1 MTTEDKGL
9 VKTLTTRDIFMA
21 GVGLVV
27 AASTL
32 VSDFGGW
39 FAGGRG
45 FALALLAMFVANLL
59 LGLSTSELA
68 TTYPKAGALYDYGAA
83 ATPGGKGAKTVV
95 GVFLGF
101 LFYAMFAFAGGGE
114 TTAGAAGAQGLFDGA
129 GSLSLWII
137 ILTILAVIPNLLG
150 ISVLAKIELWLVI
163 LMLSIRYFFG
173 MAGFAGFSDAGGWS
187 LSNVPTGD
195 FSLTAVVALGGAFA
209 FWSFVGIEFV
219 APLAEE
225 TRDPTRSIPRGII
238 WGLVAILVTSLFMGF
253 GTLGSLDPAFGSAA
267 SPDAPQLSIGTAMF
281 GDFGRILMAI
291 GTVLATF
298 SSMTV
303 VYASMPRILYG
314 ISRNGHFFGPLSKP
328 FGSVHPRFRTPWVA
342 SIVTAV
348 VYVIVAISYGA
359 VVEQIFT
366 AAYVW
371 ILLYAVYHVL
381 VVASRYV
388 NPNVTRPFKLPL
400 IVPIVGFLFTMYLWW
415 AAFKDPLDPADPA
428 SVTGHGFFG
437 PRGLWI
443 IGGSLVAAIISY
455 ALRGTA
461 GVADHLEEEVHQEV

>member
-1 MTTEDKGL
+1 MATQEQGL
-9 VKTLTTRDIFMA
+9 VKALGTRDIFMA

-32 VSDFGGW
+32 VSDFNGW
-39 FAGGRG
+39 FTAGRA
-45 FALALLAMFVANLL
+45 FAVALIAMFIANLF
-59 LGLSTSELA
+59 LGLSTAELA

-83 ATPGGKGAKTVV
+83 ATPGGRTAKTIV

-101 LFYAMFAFAGGGE
+101 LFYSMFAFAGGGE
-114 TTAGAAGAQGLFDGA
+114 TTAGAAGAQGLFEG
-129 GSLSLWII
+129 GSLTLWII

-150 ISVLAKIELWLVI
+150 ISVLAKVELWVVV
-163 LMLSIRYFFG
+163 LMLGVRYFFG
-173 MAGFAGFSDAGGWS
+173 LAGFGGFSDRGGWS
-187 LSNVPTGD
+187 LSNIPAGD
-195 FSLTAVVALGGAFA
+195 VTFTAIIALGGAFA

-253 GTLGSLDPAFGSAA
+253 GVLGVLDPDFGANVSA
-267 SPDAPQLSIGTAMF
+267 DAPQLEIGTAMF
-281 GDFGRILMAI
+281 GDFGRVLMAI

-303 VYASMPRILYG
+303 IYASMPRILYG
-314 ISRNGHFFGPLSKP
+314 ISRNGHFFGPLSKL

-342 SIVTAV
+342 TFVTAV
-348 VYVIVAISYGA
+348 IYVIVAISYGA

-371 ILLYAVYHVL
+371 ILLYAIYHVL

-388 NPNVTRPFKLPL
+388 NPGVDRPFKLPL
-400 IVPIVGFLFTMYLWW
+400 IVPIIGFLFTIYLWW
-415 AAFKDPLDPADPA
+415 AAFKDPLDPSDPS

-455 ALRGTA
+455 ALRGSS
-461 GVADHLEEEVHQEV
+461 GVTDRLDEEVSQAV

>member
-1 MTTEDKGL
+1 MATQEKGL
-9 VKTLTTRDIFMA
+9 VKALGTTDIFMA

-32 VSDFGGW
+32 VSDFNGW

-45 FALALLAMFVANLL
+45 FAVALIAMFVANIF
-59 LGLSTSELA
+59 LGLSTAELA

-83 ATPGGKGAKTVV
+83 ATPGGKTGKTIV

-114 TTAGAAGAQGLFDGA
+114 TTAGAAGAQGLFEGG

-137 ILTILAVIPNLLG
+137 VLTVLAVIPNLLG
-150 ISVLAKIELWLVI
+150 ISVLAKVELWVVL
-163 LMLSIRYFFG
+163 LMLGIRYFFG
-173 MAGFAGFSDAGGWS
+173 LAGFAGFSDAGGWS
-187 LSNVPTGD
+187 LSNIPGGEVT
-195 FSLTAVVALGGAFA
+195 FTAIIALGGGFA

-225 TRDPTRSIPRGII
+225 TKDPTRSIPRGIL
-238 WGLVAILVTSLFMGF
+238 WGLVAILATSLFMGF
-253 GTLGSLDPAFGSAA
+253 GVLGSLDPEFGAGA
-267 SPDAPQLSIGTAMF
+267 SPDAPQLTAGEAMF
-281 GDFGRILMAI
+281 GDTGRVLMAI

-303 VYASMPRILYG
+303 IYASMPRILYG
-314 ISRNGHFFGPLSKP
+314 ISRNGHFFGPLSKL

-342 SIVTAV
+342 TFVTAV
-348 VYVIVAISYGA
+348 LYVFVAISYGA

-371 ILLYAVYHVL
+371 ILLYAIYHVL
-381 VVASRYV
+381 VVASRFV
-388 NPNVTRPFKLPL
+388 NPDVERPFKLPL
-400 IVPIVGFLFTMYLWW
+400 IVPILGFILTIYLWW
-415 AAFKDPLDPADPA
+415 AAFKDPIDESGL
-428 SVTGHGFFG
+428 TGHGFFG

-455 ALRGTA
+455 ALRGMS
-461 GVADHLEEEVHQEV
+461 GVTDRLDEEVSQAV

>member
-1 MTTEDKGL
+1 
-9 VKTLTTRDIFMA
+9 MA
-21 GVGLVV
+21 GSPLVV
-27 AASTL
+27 AFAVAL
-32 VSDFGGW
+32 V
-39 FAGGRG
+39 
-45 FALALLAMFVANLL
+45 AMFVANLF
-59 LGLSTSELA
+59 LGLSTAELA

-83 ATPGGKGAKTVV
+83 ATPGGKTAKTIV

-101 LFYAMFAFAGGGE
+101 LFYSMFAFAGGGE
-114 TTAGAAGAQGLFDGA
+114 TTAGAAGAQGLFEA

-150 ISVLAKIELWLVI
+150 IAILAKVELWVVLV
-163 LMLSIRYFFG
+163 MLGIRYFFG
-173 MAGFAGFSDAGGWS
+173 LAGFAGFSDRGGWS
-187 LSNVPTGD
+187 LSNIPAGEVT
-195 FSLTAVVALGGAFA
+195 FTAIIALGGAFA

-253 GTLGSLDPAFGSAA
+253 GVLGVLDPDFGANV
-267 SPDAPQLSIGTAMF
+267 SPDAPQLEIGTAMF
-281 GDFGRILMAI
+281 GDFGRVLMAI

-303 VYASMPRILYG
+303 IYASMPRILYG
-314 ISRNGHFFGPLSKP
+314 ISRNGHFFGPLSKL

-342 SIVTAV
+342 TFVTAV
-348 VYVIVAISYGA
+348 LYVWVAISYGA

-371 ILLYAVYHVL
+371 ILLYAIYHVL

-388 NPNVTRPFKLPL
+388 NPGVDRPFKLPL
-400 IVPIVGFLFTMYLWW
+400 IVPILGFLFTIYLWW
-415 AAFKDPLDPADPA
+415 AAFKDPIDESGL
-428 SVTGHGFFG
+428 TGHGFFG

-455 ALRGTA
+455 ALRGTS
-461 GVADHLEEEVHQEV
+461 GVTDRLDEEVVRPYDGRGRESGAADSLGSPVPGPPSLRIAAAAASRCPPGGP

>member
-1 MTTEDKGL
+1 MTTQDQGL
-9 VKTLTTRDIFMA
+9 VKTLTTTDIFMA

-32 VSDFGGW
+32 VSDFNGW

-83 ATPGGKGAKTVV
+83 ATPGGKAGKAVV
-95 GVFLGF
+95 GIFLGF
-101 LFYAMFAFAGGGE
+101 LFYAMFAYAGGGE
-114 TTAGAAGAQGLFDGA
+114 TTAGAAGAQGLFEGA
-129 GSLSLWII
+129 GSLSLWIV
-137 ILTILAVIPNLLG
+137 ILTTLAVIPNLLG
-150 ISVLAKIELWLVI
+150 ISLLARIEFWVVLAVLG
-163 LMLSIRYFFG
+163 IRYFFG
-173 MAGFAGFSDAGGWS
+173 LAGFGGFSDAGGWS
-187 LSNVPTGD
+187 LSNIPAGD
-195 FSLTAVVALGGAFA
+195 FSLTTVVALGGAFA

-225 TRDPTRSIPRGII
+225 TRDPVRSIPRGII
-238 WGLVAILVTSLFMGF
+238 LGLVAILATSLFMGF
-253 GTLGSLDPAFGSAA
+253 GSLGSLDPEFGATA
-267 SPDAPQLSIGTAMF
+267 SPDAPQLAIGAAMF
-281 GDFGRILMAI
+281 GDTGRVLMAI
-291 GTVLATF
+291 ATVLATY

-314 ISRNGHFFGPLSKP
+314 ISRNGHFFGPLSRL

-342 SIVTAV
+342 TLVTAV
-348 VYVIVAISYGA
+348 IYVFIAISYGT

-371 ILLYAVYHVL
+371 ILLYAIYHLL
-381 VVASRYV
+381 VIASRYV
-388 NPNVTRPFKLPL
+388 NPDVARPFRLPL
-400 IVPIVGFLFTMYLWW
+400 IVPVIGFVFTMYLWW
-415 AAFKDPLDPADPA
+415 AAFKDPIDESGL
-428 SVTGHGFFG
+428 TGHGFFG

-443 IGGSLVAAIISY
+443 IGGSLVAALISY

-461 GVADHLEEEVHQEV
+461 GVSDRLDEEVHQEV

>member
-1 MTTEDKGL
+1 MATQEKGL
-9 VKTLTTRDIFMA
+9 VKALGTTDIFMA

-32 VSDFGGW
+32 VSDFNGW
-39 FAGGRG
+39 FTAGRA
-45 FALALLAMFVANLL
+45 FAVALVAMFVANLF
-59 LGLSTSELA
+59 LGLSTAELA

-83 ATPGGKGAKTVV
+83 ATPGGKTAKTIV

-101 LFYAMFAFAGGGE
+101 LFYSMFAFAGGGE
-114 TTAGAAGAQGLFDGA
+114 TTAGAAGAQGLFEA

-150 ISVLAKIELWLVI
+150 IAILAKVELWVVVV
-163 LMLSIRYFFG
+163 MLGVRYFFG
-173 MAGFAGFSDAGGWS
+173 LAGFGGFSDRGGWS
-187 LSNVPTGD
+187 LSNIPAGEVS
-195 FSLTAVVALGGAFA
+195 FAAIIALGGAFA

-225 TRDPTRSIPRGII
+225 TRNPTRSIPRGII

-253 GTLGSLDPAFGSAA
+253 GVLGVLDPGFGAGV
-267 SPDAPQLSIGTAMF
+267 SPDAPQLEIGTAMF
-281 GDFGRILMAI
+281 GDFGRVLMAI

-303 VYASMPRILYG
+303 IYASMPRILFG
-314 ISRNGHFFGPLSKP
+314 ISRNGHFFGPLSKL

-342 SIVTAV
+342 TFVTAV
-348 VYVIVAISYGA
+348 LYVWVAISYGA

-371 ILLYAVYHVL
+371 ILLYAIYHVL

-388 NPNVTRPFKLPL
+388 NPGVDRPFKLPL
-400 IVPIVGFLFTMYLWW
+400 IVPIIGFLFTIYLWW
-415 AAFKDPLDPADPA
+415 AAFKDPIDESGL
-428 SVTGHGFFG
+428 TGHGFFG

-455 ALRGTA
+455 ALRGTS
-461 GVADHLEEEVHQEV
+461 GVADRLDEEVTQAV

>member
-1 MTTEDKGL
+1 MATQEKGL
-9 VKTLTTRDIFMA
+9 VKALGTRDIFMA

-32 VSDFGGW
+32 VSDFNGW

-45 FALALLAMFVANLL
+45 FAVALAAMFVANLF

-83 ATPGGKGAKTVV
+83 ATPGGKTAKTIV

-101 LFYAMFAFAGGGE
+101 LFYSMFAFAGGGE
-114 TTAGAAGAQGLFDGA
+114 TTAGAAGAQGLFEG

-137 ILTILAVIPNLLG
+137 ILTVLAVIPNLLG
-150 ISVLAKIELWLVI
+150 ISVLAKVELWVVMA
-163 LMLSIRYFFG
+163 MLGIRYFFG
-173 MAGFAGFSDAGGWS
+173 LAGFAGFSDRGGWS
-187 LSNVPTGD
+187 LSNIPAGEVT
-195 FSLTAVVALGGAFA
+195 FTAIIALGGAFA

-238 WGLVAILVTSLFMGF
+238 WGLVAILITSLFMGF
-253 GTLGSLDPAFGSAA
+253 GVLGVLDPDFGANV
-267 SPDAPQLSIGTAMF
+267 SPDAPQLDIGTAMF
-281 GDFGRILMAI
+281 GNFGRVLFAI

-303 VYASMPRILYG
+303 IYASMPRILYG
-314 ISRNGHFFGPLSKP
+314 ISRNGHFFGPLSKL

-342 SIVTAV
+342 TFVTAV
-348 VYVIVAISYGA
+348 LYVWVAISYGA

-371 ILLYAVYHVL
+371 ILLYAIYHVL

-388 NPNVTRPFKLPL
+388 NPGVDRPFKLPL
-400 IVPIVGFLFTMYLWW
+400 IVPILGFLFTIYLWW
-415 AAFKDPLDPADPA
+415 AAFKDPIDESGL
-428 SVTGHGFFG
+428 TGHGFFG

-443 IGGSLVAAIISY
+443 IGGSLVAAVISY
-455 ALRGTA
+455 ALRGTS
-461 GVADHLEEEVHQEV
+461 GVADRLDEEVRQTV

>member
-1 MTTEDKGL
+1 MATQEKGL
-9 VKTLTTRDIFMA
+9 VKALGTRDIFMA

-32 VSDFGGW
+32 VSDFNGW
-39 FAGGRG
+39 FASGRA
-45 FALALLAMFVANLL
+45 FAVALFAMFVANLF
-59 LGLSTSELA
+59 LGLSTAELA

-83 ATPGGKGAKTVV
+83 ATPGGKTAKTIV

-114 TTAGAAGAQGLFDGA
+114 TTAGAAGAQGLFEA

-137 ILTILAVIPNLLG
+137 ILTVLAVIPNLLG
-150 ISVLAKIELWLVI
+150 ISVLAKVELWVVLA
-163 LMLSIRYFFG
+163 MLGVRYFFG
-173 MAGFAGFSDAGGWS
+173 LAGFAGFSDRGGWS
-187 LSNVPTGD
+187 LSNIPAGEVT
-195 FSLTAVVALGGAFA
+195 FTAIVALGGAFA

-238 WGLVAILVTSLFMGF
+238 WGLVAILATSLFMGF
-253 GTLGSLDPAFGSAA
+253 GVLGVLDPEFGANV
-267 SPDAPQLSIGTAMF
+267 SPDAPQLEIGTAMY
-281 GDFGRILMAI
+281 GDFGRVLMAI

-303 VYASMPRILYG
+303 IYASMPRILYG
-314 ISRNGHFFGPLSKP
+314 ISRNGHFFGPLSKV

-342 SIVTAV
+342 TFVTAV
-348 VYVIVAISYGA
+348 LYVWVAISYGA

-371 ILLYAVYHVL
+371 ILLYAIYHVL

-388 NPNVTRPFKLPL
+388 NPGVDRPFKLPL
-400 IVPIVGFLFTMYLWW
+400 IVPIIGFLFTIYLWW
-415 AAFKDPLDPADPA
+415 AAFKDPIDESGL
-428 SVTGHGFFG
+428 TGHGFFG

-443 IGGSLVAAIISY
+443 IGGSLVAAIISF
-455 ALRGTA
+455 ALRGSS
-461 GVADHLEEEVHQEV
+461 GVADNLDEEVRQTV

>member
-1 MTTEDKGL
+1 MATQEQGL
-9 VKTLTTRDIFMA
+9 VKALGTRDIFMA

-32 VSDFGGW
+32 VSDFNGW
-39 FAGGRG
+39 FAAGRA
-45 FALALLAMFVANLL
+45 FAVALIAMFVANLF
-59 LGLSTSELA
+59 LGLSTAELA

-83 ATPGGKGAKTVV
+83 ATPGGRTAKTIV

-101 LFYAMFAFAGGGE
+101 LFYSMFAFAGGGE
-114 TTAGAAGAQGLFDGA
+114 TTAGAAGAQGLFEA
-129 GSLSLWII
+129 GSLELWII

-150 ISVLAKIELWLVI
+150 IAILAKVELWVVL
-163 LMLSIRYFFG
+163 LMLGTRYFFG
-173 MAGFAGFSDAGGWS
+173 LAGFAGFSDRGGWS
-187 LSNVPTGD
+187 LSNIPAGEVT
-195 FSLTAVVALGGAFA
+195 FTAIIALGGAFA

-225 TRDPTRSIPRGII
+225 TRDPTRSMPRGII

-253 GTLGSLDPAFGSAA
+253 GVLGVLDPDFGVNV
-267 SPDAPQLSIGTAMF
+267 SPDAPQLEIGEAMF
-281 GDFGRILMAI
+281 GGFGRVLMAI

-303 VYASMPRILYG
+303 IYASMPRILYG
-314 ISRNGHFFGPLSKP
+314 ISRNGHFFGPLSKL

-342 SIVTAV
+342 TFVTAV
-348 VYVIVAISYGA
+348 LYVWVAISYGA

-371 ILLYAVYHVL
+371 ILLYAIYHVL

-388 NPNVTRPFKLPL
+388 NPSVDRPFKLPL
-400 IVPIVGFLFTMYLWW
+400 IVPVLGFLFTIYLWW
-415 AAFKDPLDPADPA
+415 AAFKDPIDESGL
-428 SVTGHGFFG
+428 TGHGFFG

-443 IGGSLVAAIISY
+443 IGGSLVAAIVSY
-455 ALRGTA
+455 ALRGTS
-461 GVADHLEEEVHQEV
+461 GVTDRLDEEVSQAV

>member
-9 VKTLTTRDIFMA
+9 VRTLTTTDIFMA

-32 VSDFGGW
+32 VSDFNGW
-39 FAGGRG
+39 FVGGRS
-45 FALALLAMFVANLL
+45 FAIALVAMFVANMF

-83 ATPGGKGAKTVV
+83 ATPGGKSAKAIV
-95 GVFLGF
+95 GIFLGF
-101 LFYAMFAFAGGGE
+101 LFYSMFAFAGGGE
-114 TTAGAAGAQGLFDGA
+114 TTAGAAGALGLFDGA
-129 GSLSLWII
+129 GSLSLWIVV
-137 ILTILAVIPNLLG
+137 LTVLAVIPNLLG
-150 ISVLAKIELWLVI
+150 ISLLAKIELWVVMGVLG
-163 LMLSIRYFFG
+163 IRYFFG
-173 MAGFAGFSDAGGWS
+173 LAGFAGFSDAGGWS
-187 LSNVPTGD
+187 LSNIPAGD
-195 FSLTAVVALGGAFA
+195 FSLTAVIALGGAFA

-238 WGLVAILVTSLFMGF
+238 WGLVAILTTSLFMGF
-253 GTLGSLDPAFGSAA
+253 GSLGALDPTFGAGA
-267 SPDAPQLSIGTAMF
+267 SPDAPQLSVGIAMF
-281 GDFGRILMAI
+281 GDTGRILMALA
-291 GTVLATF
+291 TVLATY

-314 ISRNGHFFGPLSKP
+314 ISRNGHFFGPLSKW

-342 SIVTAV
+342 TLVTAV
-348 VYVIVAISYGA
+348 VYVFIAISFGA

-371 ILLYAVYHVL
+371 ILLYAIYHLL

-388 NPNVTRPFKLPL
+388 NPDVHRPFKLPL
-400 IVPIVGFLFTMYLWW
+400 VVPIVGFAFTMYLWW
-415 AAFKDPLDPADPA
+415 AAFKDPIDESGL
-428 SVTGHGFFG
+428 TGHGFFG

-455 ALRGTA
+455 VLKGTA
-461 GVADHLEEEVHQEV
+461 GVSDRLDEEVHQDL

>member
-1 MTTEDKGL
+1 MATQEKGL
-9 VKTLTTRDIFMA
+9 VRTLGTTDIFMA

-32 VSDFGGW
+32 VSDFNGW

-45 FALALLAMFVANLL
+45 FAIALLAMFVANLF
-59 LGLSTSELA
+59 LGLSTAELA

-83 ATPGGKGAKTVV
+83 ATPGSKAAKAIV

-129 GSLSLWII
+129 GSLSFWII
-137 ILTILAVIPNLLG
+137 VLTVLAVIPNLLG
-150 ISVLAKIELWLVI
+150 ISVLAKLELWLVL
-163 LMLSIRYFFG
+163 LMLGIRYFFG
-173 MAGFAGFSDAGGWS
+173 LAGFAGFSDAGAWS
-187 LSNVPTGD
+187 LSNIPGGE
-195 FSLTAVVALGGAFA
+195 LTFTAIIALGGGFA

-225 TRDPTRSIPRGII
+225 TKDPTRSIPRGII
-238 WGLVAILVTSLFMGF
+238 WGLVAILATSLFMGF
-253 GTLGSLDPAFGSAA
+253 GTLGALDPEFGSGA
-267 SPDAPQLSIGTAMF
+267 SPDAPQLEIGTAMF
-281 GDFGRILMAI
+281 GSSGRILMAI

-303 VYASMPRILYG
+303 IYASMPRILYG
-314 ISRNGHFFGPLSKP
+314 ISRNGHFFGPLSKL

-342 SIVTAV
+342 TFVTAV
-348 VYVIVAISYGA
+348 LYVVVAISYGA

-371 ILLYAVYHVL
+371 ILLYAIYHVL

-388 NPNVTRPFKLPL
+388 NPGVDRPFKLPL
-400 IVPIVGFLFTMYLWW
+400 IVPILGFVFTLYLWW
-415 AAFKDPLDPADPA
+415 AAFKDPIDESGL
-428 SVTGHGFFG
+428 TGHGFFG

-443 IGGSLVAAIISY
+443 IGGSLVAAIVSY
-455 ALRGTA
+455 AMRGMS
-461 GVADHLEEEVHQEV
+461 GVADRLDEEVSQTV